1 MADQSPENRL
11 LDGILRAILDSGL
24 TPGERLVAA
33 KALRTGR
40 LLDCILGVLEFR
52 PDGEGSQ
59 SPEKESSA
67 ELDDGAKFPEAIKAP
82 KSASMSDKKKGV
94 PDANELFNILRRRK
108 IPKIKLMDMMER
120 LSFDVASGIDADAPM
135 KETLR
140 EFKKLSTEAEWV
152 TLSRMISGEIE
163 GDSYVRNILDR

>member
-24 TPGERLVAA
+24 TPSERLVAA
-33 KALRTGR
+33 KALRTGK
-40 LLDCILGVLEFR
+40 LLDCVLGVLEFQ
-52 PDGEGSQ
+52 PSGEG
-59 SPEKESSA
+59 PRSA
-67 ELDDGAKFPEAIKAP
+67 ESEPSTELDNPAKFPEAIKVP
-82 KSASMSDKKKGV
+82 KSASISDKKKGV
-94 PDANELFNILRRRK
+94 PDANELFDILRRRK
-108 IPKIKLMDMMER
+108 ISKIKLMSMIER
-120 LSFDVASGIDADAPM
+120 LSFDVASGIDVDAPM
-135 KETLR
+135 RETLR